1 MKKVLTHV
9 QLYNTLSGYH
19 TIAESIQAE
28 SVSNEE
34 ELAHPMEECYLPQLK
49 SSLAENAKYG
59 CYRGIES
66 IYQKQQELSMLYMRR
81 IE

>member
-9 QLYNTLSGYH
+9 QLHTTLSEYH

-34 ELAHPMEECYLPQLK
+34 ELAHPMEECYFPQLLK
-49 SSLAENAKYG
+49 SSLAENVKYG

-66 IYQKQQELSMLYMRR
+66 IY
-81 IE
+81 